1 MKGSIPIQGD
11 DFIFNANGY
20 KCGVGIYADADVS
33 FLAMTKEKVI
43 GGGSNTDSN
52 TWEFVYITN
61 DPELEVIKSPYNG
74 DSKKFYTEWLSKAN
88 AALKLKVK
96 GDIPDFPVDN
106 ILQQLLWLTKF
117 GLAFRSD
124 TNEVYIK

>member
-1 MKGSIPIQGD
+1 MKGSIPVQGD

-43 GGGSNTDSN
+43 GGGSSTDSN

-74 DSKKFYTEWLSKAN
+74 DSKKFYTEWLAKAN

-96 GDIPDFPVDN
+96 GDIPDFPADN